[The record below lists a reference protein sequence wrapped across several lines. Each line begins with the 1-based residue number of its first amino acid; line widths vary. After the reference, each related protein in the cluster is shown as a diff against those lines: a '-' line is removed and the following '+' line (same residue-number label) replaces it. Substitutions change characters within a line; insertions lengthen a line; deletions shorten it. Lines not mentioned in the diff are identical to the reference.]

1 MHNKFTNVK
10 HPETVKGFAVD
21 LVAILTF
28 HLLSCRRQSKRKS
41 YLNDRINVFLMI

>member
-21 LVAILTF
+21 LVAI
-28 HLLSCRRQSKRKS
+28 HLLSCLRQSKRKS